1 MKLKREGTPKQDIN
15 MKKLFRR
22 NQIII
27 TTLAI
32 MIAAAGYLNYA
43 GKRDLAASTGEDI
56 YQAGTF
62 DISEED
68 LLAENQKKGQEDTAM
83 IEEAQPQAEGTKL
96 QAEASQ
102 DGSFLAEADAGT
114 DQAVIDSWD
123 GGEEAGMENPGEAV
137 LTSGLTVSDY
147 IAGVQLN
154 REQIRARNKETLNSI
169 INSTNIDEAA
179 KQEAIQNMI
188 AMTAVAE
195 KENAAETLLQAR
207 GFADP
212 VVSLTDGKVD
222 VVIHAPSITDQQ
234 RAQIEDI
241 VKRKTGVAAESIV
254 ITPLSQSKNASDVIN
269 TADEAEKN
277 TGGAEDNAESTGDE
291 VQDTAASVESDPTDQ
306 TSEDAETAA
315 DIQND
320 QTIDTEGIYD

>member
-1 MKLKREGTPKQDIN
+1 MKLKREGTPKQDMN

-43 GKRDLAASTGEDI
+43 GKRELEASTGDGI

-68 LLAENQKKGQEDTAM
+68 LLTENQKNGAGDTAL
-83 IEEAQPQAEGTKL
+83 IEEAQPQAEGSEL
-96 QAEASQ
+96 QAEATQ
-102 DGSFLAEADAGT
+102 GGTLLAETDAGT
-114 DQAVIDSWD
+114 ELAEIDSWD

-179 KQEAIQNMI
+179 KQEAIHD
-188 AMTAVAE
+188 
-195 KENAAETLLQAR
+195 R
-207 GFADP
+207 GSGKRECGGDPFAGP
-212 VVSLTDGKVD
+212 GLCGSGGEPDGWKGGRGD
-222 VVIHAPSITDQQ
+222 Q
-234 RAQIEDI
+234 RALHH
-241 VKRKTGVAAESIV
+241 GPAAC
-254 ITPLSQSKNASDVIN
+254 PD
-269 TADEAEKN
+269 
-277 TGGAEDNAESTGDE
+277 
-291 VQDTAASVESDPTDQ
+291 
-306 TSEDAETAA
+306 
-315 DIQND
+315 
-320 QTIDTEGIYD
+320 